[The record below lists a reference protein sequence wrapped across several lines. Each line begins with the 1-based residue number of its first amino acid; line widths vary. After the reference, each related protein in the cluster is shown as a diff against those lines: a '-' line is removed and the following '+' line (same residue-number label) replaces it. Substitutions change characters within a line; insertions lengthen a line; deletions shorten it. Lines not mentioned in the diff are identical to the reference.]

1 MIDLRNPFFN
11 PSRHAAYLS
20 ADWGHT
26 TNCFHLLPAGGDRE
40 LRFDVAA
47 DPASM
52 AEFMRELRER
62 FSQGRVAIVSEQSK
76 GALVN
81 LLLDYEFVDLFAVN
95 PHAAARFR
103 RSLHPSGAKSDPID
117 SSALLRMIFTH
128 RDRMTPLRRSDDATR
143 RLDCLNVHRRELVE
157 QRVAVALRLKSLLRD
172 YYPQALPMLGPEAWD
187 PISLAFLRRW
197 PTYSR
202 LSRAGDQTLERFYYA
217 HGSRS
222 AKAVEKRLASR
233 RASAPLSA
241 DALLEELCSARLADC
256 VEQIAVLNKQIRSVE
271 KRIKSAFASHPDR
284 DIFASLPG
292 AGPAMAPRLAAAF
305 TCDRERFDSV
315 SQFQAHVGIAPIKVA
330 SGRTDYTF
338 MRRFC
343 AKFLRQ
349 SFHEWAGLTIEY
361 SPWARACYE
370 MLRQRG
376 KRVGVAKRA
385 IAFKWIRILFRCW
398 KDRVP
403 YDEATYVRSLIK
415 RGSPIAIK
423 MREMGFIDDG
433 NNLLFA

>member
-1 MIDLRNPFFN
+1 MIDLHNPFCN
-11 PSRHAAYLS
+11 VSSHVAYLS
-20 ADWGHT
+20 VDWGHT
-26 TNCFHLLPAGGDRE
+26 TNCIHLLPAGGDRE
-40 LRFDVAA
+40 LRFEVAA

-62 FSQGRVAIVSEQSK
+62 FDRGRVAIVSEQSK

-81 LLLDYEFVDLFAVN
+81 LLLEYDFVDLFAAN

-128 RDRMTPLRRSDDATR
+128 RDRMRPLRKNDAASR
-143 RLDCLNVHRRELVE
+143 RLDCFNTHRRELVE

-172 YYPQALPMLGPEAWD
+172 CYPQALPMLGPEAWD
-187 PISLAFLRRW
+187 PISLAFLRKW
-197 PTYSR
+197 PSYSR
-202 LSRAGDQTLERFYYA
+202 LAKARDETLERFYYA
-217 HGSRS
+217 NGSRS

-241 DALLEELCSARLADC
+241 DPLIEELCATRLADC
-256 VEQIAVLNKQIRSVE
+256 VEQIAVLNRQIRSIE
-271 KRIKSAFASHPDR
+271 RRIKSAFASHPDR

-305 TCDRERFDSV
+305 TCDRERFDDV

-343 AKFLRQ
+343 SKFLRQ

-361 SPWARACYE
+361 SPWAKACYE
-370 MLRQRG
+370 LMRERG

-398 KDRVP
+398 KNRVP
-403 YDEATYVRSLIK
+403 YDEAAYVRSLVK
-415 RGSPIAIK
+415 RGSPIAAK
-423 MREMGFIDDG
+423 MRKMGFIDDE
-433 NNLLFA
+433 NNLLSA